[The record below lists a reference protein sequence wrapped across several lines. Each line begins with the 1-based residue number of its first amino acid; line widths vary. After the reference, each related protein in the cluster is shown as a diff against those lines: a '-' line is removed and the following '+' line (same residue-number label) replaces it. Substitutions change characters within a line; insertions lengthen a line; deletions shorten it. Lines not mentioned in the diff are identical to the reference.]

1 MQDSKLPVST
11 AANSG
16 LRYRLKPRRSVSH
29 SPMRI
34 AGGLVDGFGAVRGDG
49 FKRGHAGSS
58 MVEAVVRKLISSS
71 SVMS

>member
-1 MQDSKLPVST
+1 MQASRLPVST

-16 LRYRLKPRRSVSH
+16 LSYRLKPRRSVSH

-34 AGGLVDGFGAVRGDG
+34 AGGLVDGFE
-49 FKRGHAGSS
+49 RGHAGSS
-58 MVEAVVRKLISSS
+58 MVEAVVRKLISPS